1 MRQRSTLVLAALLV
15 AAVAAVPVAGMAA
28 TSDVPA
34 QTNDS
39 SENTT
44 AANATA
50 PGEQLAGVV
59 DVQEAEI
66 EGEVDE
72 RAYGIKVA
80 NAATNDSKA
89 DIVKAQLND
98 IEQRLN
104 ELDERKAN
112 LTEARENGT
121 ISEGRYRA
129 EMSQLAAETETA
141 KRLANQS
148 ETVSQGLP
156 ADVLDAKGVNV
167 TAIQTLQD
175 RANNLTGPEVAEIAR
190 GIAGPNV
197 GGPPADRGPSE
208 LPERPGP
215 GGDQMVDG
223 NTTDGDMP
231 DSNVTDGNMT
241 DGNMTGDTQTEE
253 ENTTDDS
260 QQTPDDEQTQTA
272 RSDR

>member
-1 MRQRSTLVLAALLV
+1 MRQRSTIVLAALLV
-15 AAVAAVPVAGMAA
+15 AAVAAVPIAGMAA

-34 QTNDS
+34 QTNDT

-44 AANATA
+44 EANATA

-80 NAATNDSKA
+80 KAATNDSKA
-89 DIVKAQLND
+89 DVVKAQLDN
-98 IEQRLN
+98 IEQRLT
-104 ELDERKAN
+104 ELDERKAT

-129 EMSQLAAETETA
+129 EMSRVAAETETA

-148 ETVSQGLP
+148 ENVSQGLP
-156 ADVLDAKGVNV
+156 ADLLESKGINA
-167 TAIQTLQD
+167 TAIQTLQE

-190 GIAGPNV
+190 SIAGPKV
-197 GGPPADRGPSE
+197 GGPPADRGPAE
-208 LPERPGP
+208 LPERPRQGGPDERPGP
-215 GGDQMVDG
+215 GGEQMPNG
-223 NTTDGDMP
+223 NMTDGDMP
-231 DSNVTDGNMT
+231 DSNM
-241 DGNMTGDTQTEE
+241 
-253 ENTTDDS
+253 
-260 QQTPDDEQTQTA
+260 
-272 RSDR
+272 